1 MDNASEEYRVKAAE
15 WVDLDAAARMLEE
28 GKTTYLAQRMT
39 AFADMAVSKAERE
52 VKSSQDWADY
62 IKKMVHARTAANRAK
77 FELKYIEMKYWEN
90 SSAQATKRSEM
101 RM

>member
-15 WVDLDAAARMLEE
+15 WTALDAAARMLEE

-52 VKSSQDWADY
+52 VKSSQDWAGWSTPATGAAPWSGSTTG
-62 IKKMVHARTAANRAK
+62 VRSLTAG
-77 FELKYIEMKYWEN
+77 
-90 SSAQATKRSEM
+90 
-101 RM
+101 